1 MTDYVVSQ
9 ASACD
14 LRPGDRIV
22 VMQHG
27 FLVEV
32 TDIFIRR
39 EIVVHYRVRSPGG
52 GEITGTTILPRRS
65 RIAVVRPAS
74 PAEAK
79 RWGEL
84 PTDDV
89 EGLRRGIERHAAML
103 PPTALAATVR
113 GPRRTLTC
121 RSCSPGQPRRGGSK
135 TR

>member
-1 MTDYVVSQ
+1 MGDYVVTQ
-9 ASACD
+9 VSACD

-22 VMQHG
+22 VLQHG
-27 FLVEV
+27 FLAEV

-39 EIVVHYRVRSPGG
+39 EMVVRYRVRAPGG

-65 RIAVVRPAS
+65 RIAVVRPDA
-74 PAEAK
+74 PAKAE
-79 RWGEL
+79 RRGEL
-84 PTDDV
+84 PTGDV

-103 PPTALAATVR
+103 PPTALAATAR